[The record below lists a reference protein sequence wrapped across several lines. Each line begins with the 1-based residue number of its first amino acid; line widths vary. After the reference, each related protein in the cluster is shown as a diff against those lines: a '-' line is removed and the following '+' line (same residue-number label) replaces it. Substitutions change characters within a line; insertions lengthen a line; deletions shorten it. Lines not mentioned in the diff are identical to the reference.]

1 MSIKLNKIAN
11 SAINATRLAEQV
23 RADLETLI
31 VKDFSGADLIR
42 EAVEQLSAK
51 GNKGALA
58 TLRTT
63 VQRISAKDP
72 ENGGIGTKIS
82 WCGETLKE
90 TGKCVF
96 IEPKKR
102 DKKSKRDILS
112 EIARELDADD
122 TYADEAL
129 ARVAAVLKDMVVEMN
144 AAIYKK
150 AA

>member
-1 MSIKLNKIAN
+1 MSTKLNKIAN
-11 SAINATRLAEQV
+11 SAITATRLAEQV